1 MQFMKYIVSY
11 GLFFLLFSLNYSV
24 NGQEIILEN
33 YSEVY
38 TGDMFLT
45 KPKWDR
51 TGTKL
56 IATGEHNKGL
66 YIIDLSKGSLK
77 ELSSKSGI
85 GRTACWSSNNEVV
98 YRKSDKLKKI
108 DNYKSTGL
116 SLQDTFLY
124 INPKDKKVYL
134 SISGTNIQKSVTTES
149 KLYYNPVLSPNK
161 KMMVV
166 HYKSDMILMSI
177 EDSSYVRNIG
187 FGIASAWSR
196 DGSAIYFFRD
206 KTTDGHQISNSDLF
220 VYVLAEHKIYEL
232 SSTSQYYEM
241 WPDISPDGEN
251 VVFADEKTGKIY
263 TAKILI
269 NK

>member
-1 MQFMKYIVSY
+1 MKYIVSY
-11 GLFFLLFSLNYSV
+11 GLFFLLFSMNYSV
-24 NGQEIILEN
+24 NGQEIVLGD
-33 YSEVY
+33 YSEIH

-66 YIIDLSKGSLK
+66 YIIDLSKGSLE
-77 ELSSKSGI
+77 ELSNKYGI
-85 GRTACWSSNNEVV
+85 GRTACWSSDNEVV
-98 YRKSDKLKKI
+98 YKKSDKLKKV
-108 DNYKSTGL
+108 NTRSFEGL
-116 SLQDTFLY
+116 NMKDTFLY

-134 SISGTNIQKSVTTES
+134 SVSGMNIHKPVTSES
-149 KLYYNPVLSPNK
+149 KLYYNPVLSPDK
-161 KMMVV
+161 KFMVV
-166 HYKSDMILMSI
+166 HYKSEMIIMGI
-177 EDSSYVRNIG
+177 DDSNFVRNIG
-187 FGIASAWSR
+187 FGIASSWSS
-196 DGSAIYFFRD
+196 DGTAIYFFRD
-206 KTTDGHQISNSDLF
+206 SSADGHQISNSDLF
-220 VYVLAEHKIYEL
+220 VYVIAENKIYEL

-263 TAKILI
+263 TAKILM